1 MKTIHATFPTRL
13 IKEEAMRNWTKF
25 LAGLVAGGFVLSA
38 TAALA
43 DEIRVGITMR
53 MVSENGQKYG
63 QMVMDEIGLINEAGG
78 INGHQIKATLM
89 NDECKS
95 DKGVANA
102 NKLIFQEK
110 VHLLIGSTC
119 SSVSLPIVDVTA
131 KAQVP
136 QIIPHSTNAQI
147 TQKGSAWVFRV
158 PVSGRFYAG
167 VNAKYVGENIGKKI
181 AYICAADA
189 ASQNDCDAMQAQMK
203 SQHGADPAYVA
214 QVQEKEVDFRT
225 HMQKIKSAGVDGIM
239 VAALAETMSR
249 ALIQSYEA
257 GIGTDVRRIGSSSA
271 SNAPVPKISGDAV
284 KGVFYAAAYSNADT
298 RPIAK
303 LFNQMVKDRYGIHA
317 PDHDFSQAY
326 DLIRIVEIAL
336 NNSDLKLTSSS
347 LAADRTAIRDAIANV
362 KNYQGLASGPISFCA
377 DATPQCRDGNKT
389 PVLIAY
395 KKGGEEFE
403 TEVLARVSMPEDF
416 GL

>member
-1 MKTIHATFPTRL
+1 
-13 IKEEAMRNWTKF
+13 MRNWTRF
-25 LAGLVAGGFVLSA
+25 LTGLVVGGFVLSA

-136 QIIPHSTNAQI
+136 QIIPHSTNSQI

-239 VAALAETMSR
+239 VAALAETMRR

>member
-1 MKTIHATFPTRL
+1 MKKGNKIISIFV
-13 IKEEAMRNWTKF
+13 
-25 LAGLVAGGFVLSA
+25 LAGMILSA
-38 TAALA
+38 ASALA
-43 DEIRVGITMR
+43 GEIRIGITMR

-63 QMVMDEIGLINEAGG
+63 QMVMDEIDLINQAGG
-78 INGHQIKATLM
+78 INGNQIKATLM

-102 NKLIFQEK
+102 NKLIFQNK
-110 VHLLIGSTC
+110 IHLLIGSTC

-131 KAQVP
+131 KAEVP
-136 QIIPHSTNAQI
+136 QIIPHSTNGKI

-158 PVSGRFYAG
+158 PVSGRYYAG
-167 VNAKYVGENIGKKI
+167 VNAKYVGENIGMKI

-189 ASQNDCDAMQAQMK
+189 ASQNDCDAMQEQMRM
-203 SQHGADPAYVA
+203 QHGAEPVYVA

-239 VAALAETMSR
+239 VAALAETMAR
-249 ALIQSYEA
+249 ALVQSYEA
-257 GIGTDVRRIGSSSA
+257 GIGPDVRRIGSSSA
-271 SNAPVPKISGDAV
+271 SNAPVPKIAGDAV
-284 KGVFYAAAYSNADT
+284 KGVFYAAAYSDADT
-298 RPIAK
+298 RPVAR
-303 LFNQMVKDRYGIHA
+303 LFNEMVRKRYGIHA

-336 NNSDLKLTSSS
+336 NNAKVSLTSSS
-347 LAADRTAIRDAIANV
+347 LKADRAAIRDAIAGIR
-362 KNYQGLASGPISFCA
+362 NYQGLASGPISFCS
-377 DATPQCRDGNKT
+377 DPSPVCRDGNKT

-395 KKGGEEFE
+395 TKGGEQYE
-403 TEVLARVSMPEDF
+403 TEILARVTMPIDF

>member
-1 MKTIHATFPTRL
+1 
-13 IKEEAMRNWTKF
+13 MRSSTKF
-25 LAGLVAGGFVLSA
+25 LVGLVAGGFLLTA
-38 TAALA
+38 TAAIA
-43 DEIRVGITMR
+43 DEIRIGITMR

-63 QMVMDEIGLINEAGG
+63 QMVMDEVGLINETGG
-78 INGHQIKATLM
+78 INGHTIKATLM

-131 KAQVP
+131 KAEVP
-136 QIIPHSTNAQI
+136 QIIPHSTNAKI

-167 VNAKYVGENIGKKI
+167 VNAKYVGDNVGKKI

-203 SQHGADPAYVA
+203 SQHGAEPGYVA

-225 HMQKIKSAGVDGIM
+225 HMQKIKSANVDGIM

-257 GIGTDVRRIGSSSA
+257 GIGPDVRRIGSSSA

-303 LFNQMVKDRYGIHA
+303 LFNQMVRERYGIHA

-336 NNSDLKLTSSS
+336 NNSDLKLTSSA

-377 DATPQCRDGNKT
+377 EATPQCRDGNKT

-395 KKGGEEFE
+395 KKGGEAFE
-403 TEVLARVSMPEDF
+403 TEVLARVNMPADF

>member
-1 MKTIHATFPTRL
+1 MKKGNKIISIFV
-13 IKEEAMRNWTKF
+13 
-25 LAGLVAGGFVLSA
+25 LAGMILSA
-38 TAALA
+38 ASALA
-43 DEIRVGITMR
+43 GEIRIGITMR

-63 QMVMDEIGLINEAGG
+63 QMVMDEIDLINQAGG
-78 INGHQIKATLM
+78 INGNQIKATLM

-102 NKLIFQEK
+102 NKLIFQNK
-110 VHLLIGSTC
+110 IHLLIGSTC

-131 KAQVP
+131 KAEVP
-136 QIIPHSTNAQI
+136 QIIPHSTNGKI

-158 PVSGRFYAG
+158 PVSGRYYAG
-167 VNAKYVGENIGKKI
+167 VNAKYVGENIGMKI

-189 ASQNDCDAMQAQMK
+189 ASQNDCDAMQKQMRMH
-203 SQHGADPAYVA
+203 HGAEPVYVA

-239 VAALAETMSR
+239 VAALAETMAR
-249 ALIQSYEA
+249 ALVQSYEA
-257 GIGTDVRRIGSSSA
+257 GIGPDVRRIGSSSA
-271 SNAPVPKISGDAV
+271 SNAPVPKIAGDAV
-284 KGVFYAAAYSNADT
+284 KGVFYAAAYSDADT
-298 RPIAK
+298 RPVAR
-303 LFNQMVKDRYGIHA
+303 LFNEMVRKRYGIHA

-336 NNSDLKLTSSS
+336 NNAKVSLTSSS
-347 LAADRTAIRDAIANV
+347 LKADRAAIRDAIAGIR
-362 KNYQGLASGPISFCA
+362 NYQGLASGPISFCS
-377 DATPQCRDGNKT
+377 DPSPVCRDGNKT

-395 KKGGEEFE
+395 TKGGEQYE
-403 TEVLARVSMPEDF
+403 TEILARVTMPIDF

>member
-1 MKTIHATFPTRL
+1 
-13 IKEEAMRNWTKF
+13 MRNWTRF

-136 QIIPHSTNAQI
+136 QIIPHSTNSQI

-303 LFNQMVKDRYGIHA
+303 LFNQMVKDRYGIPA

-336 NNSDLKLTSSS
+336 NNSDLKLNNSS

>member
-1 MKTIHATFPTRL
+1 
-13 IKEEAMRNWTKF
+13 MRSSTKF
-25 LAGLVAGGFVLSA
+25 LAGLVAGGFLLTA
-38 TAALA
+38 TAAIA
-43 DEIRVGITMR
+43 DEIRIGITMR

-63 QMVMDEIGLINEAGG
+63 QMVMDEVGLINETGG
-78 INGHQIKATLM
+78 INGHTIKATLM

-131 KAQVP
+131 KAEVP
-136 QIIPHSTNAQI
+136 QIIPHSTNAKI

-167 VNAKYVGENIGKKI
+167 VNAKYVGDNVGKKI

-203 SQHGADPAYVA
+203 SQHGAEPGYVA

-225 HMQKIKSAGVDGIM
+225 HMQKIKSANVDGIM

-257 GIGTDVRRIGSSSA
+257 GIGPDVRRIGSSSA

-303 LFNQMVKDRYGIHA
+303 LFNQMVRERYGIHA

-336 NNSDLKLTSSS
+336 NNSDLKLTSSA

-377 DATPQCRDGNKT
+377 EATPQCRDGNKT

-395 KKGGEEFE
+395 KKGGEAFE
-403 TEVLARVSMPEDF
+403 TEVLARVNMPADF

>member
-1 MKTIHATFPTRL
+1 
-13 IKEEAMRNWTKF
+13 MRNWTKF
-25 LAGLVAGGFVLSA
+25 LAGLAAGGFVLSA

-136 QIIPHSTNAQI
+136 QIIPHSTNSQI

-336 NNSDLKLTSSS
+336 NNSDLKLTNSS

-395 KKGGEEFE
+395 KKGGEAFE
-403 TEVLARVSMPEDF
+403 TEVLARVNMPEDF

>member
-1 MKTIHATFPTRL
+1 
-13 IKEEAMRNWTKF
+13 MRNWTKF

-63 QMVMDEIGLINEAGG
+63 QMVMDEIGLINGAGG

>member
-1 MKTIHATFPTRL
+1 
-13 IKEEAMRNWTKF
+13 MRNWTKF
-25 LAGLVAGGFVLSA
+25 LAGLAAGGFVLSA

-136 QIIPHSTNAQI
+136 QIIPHSTNSQI

-257 GIGTDVRRIGSSSA
+257 GIGTNVRRIGSSSA

-336 NNSDLKLTSSS
+336 NNSDLKLTNSS

-377 DATPQCRDGNKT
+377 AATPQCRDGNKT

-395 KKGGEEFE
+395 KKGGEAFE
-403 TEVLARVSMPEDF
+403 TEVLARVNMPEDF

>member
-1 MKTIHATFPTRL
+1 
-13 IKEEAMRNWTKF
+13 MRNWTKF

-303 LFNQMVKDRYGIHA
+303 LFNQMVKDRYGIPA